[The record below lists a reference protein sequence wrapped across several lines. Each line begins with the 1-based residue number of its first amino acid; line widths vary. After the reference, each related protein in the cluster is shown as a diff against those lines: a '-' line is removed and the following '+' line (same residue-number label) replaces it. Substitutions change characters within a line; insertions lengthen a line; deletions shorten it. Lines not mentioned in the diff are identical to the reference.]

1 MKKDQDKKTGGKIP
15 PKTMIENVLKTVYD
29 PEFPIIDIFTLWLI
43 YDIKVKGHGPAKLGE
58 EKKVEILM
66 TFTTPNCPMADILQ
80 EMIKN
85 AISEKGYSTNISI
98 TFDPMRNMD
107 MIKDPDLKRMFE

>member
-1 MKKDQDKKTGGKIP
+1 MKIEDRKTI
-15 PKTMIENVLKTVYD
+15 IENALKTVYD

-43 YDIKVKGHGPAKLGE
+43 YEVKVQDHGPAKLGK
-58 EKKVEILM
+58 EKKINILM
-66 TFTTPNCPMADILQ
+66 TFTTAACPMAEMLQ
-80 EMIKN
+80 EMVKN
-85 AISEKGYSTNISI
+85 AINERCEGYTVEISI

>member
-1 MKKDQDKKTGGKIP
+1 MKKILSKKKILN
-15 PKTMIENVLKTVYD
+15 KETIEAVLKTVYD

-43 YDIKVKGHGPAKLGE
+43 YDIKIQ
-58 EKKVEILM
+58 EKEKEVEILM
-66 TFTTPNCPMADILQ
+66 TFTTPNCPMADTLQ
-80 EMIKN
+80 EMVKN
-85 AISEKGYSTNISI
+85 AINDICPDKGYTTKISI

>member
-1 MKKDQDKKTGGKIP
+1 
-15 PKTMIENVLKTVYD
+15 MIENTLKTVYD
-29 PEFPIIDIFTLWLI
+29 PEFPIIDIFTLGLI
-43 YDIKVKGHGPAKLGE
+43 YDVQVDENNKKVK
-58 EKKVEILM
+58 ILM
-66 TFTTPNCPMADILQ
+66 TFTTPNCPMAEMLQ

-85 AISEKGYSTNISI
+85 AISDLGPAKLGKGYTTEISI